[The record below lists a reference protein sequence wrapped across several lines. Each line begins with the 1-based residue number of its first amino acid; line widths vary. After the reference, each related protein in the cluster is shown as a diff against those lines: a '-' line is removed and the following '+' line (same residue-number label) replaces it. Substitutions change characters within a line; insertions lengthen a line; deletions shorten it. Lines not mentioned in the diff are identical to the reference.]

1 MVLHGKEAPIA
12 GGDMAKELARTLHL
26 VVAVVTAATLAA
38 CGGAGGTASRGE
50 STPPRSSSPAPET
63 ETTAQGRAAATGL
76 PGSTPA
82 AAGVSPQSPVPAAIA
97 GLSFDYT
104 SFPQST
110 TPEGYFVL
118 GQPDAPVLIQYYS
131 DFL

>member
-1 MVLHGKEAPIA
+1 
-12 GGDMAKELARTLHL
+12 MAKELARTLHL
-26 VVAVVTAATLAA
+26 VVAVVTAVTLAA

-50 STPPRSSSPAPET
+50 TAPPRSSSPGPET
-63 ETTAQGRAAATGL
+63 GTTAHGRPAVTAL

-82 AAGVSPQSPVPAAIA
+82 AAGVSPQTPVSAAIA

-104 SFPQST
+104 SFPQSR